1 MRKARLTEQQIIA
14 ILESIK
20 AGRTVK
26 DVCREAV
33 ISEAWYY
40 NLKAKFGRRFRT
52 FNVVD
57 DCNRECLAT
66 EIVLNTPALRVV
78 RLLER
83 VVANPGYPLKM

>member
-1 MRKARLTEQQIIA
+1 MRKARLTEHQIIA
-14 ILESIK
+14 ILKSIK

-33 ISEAWYY
+33 ISEACYY

-57 DCNRECLAT
+57 DCNRE
-66 EIVLNTPALRVV
+66 
-78 RLLER
+78 
-83 VVANPGYPLKM
+83 